1 MRISLTSMLFGLA
14 LKQGAGTP
22 TSSTSSGG
30 NFLSV
35 TPASIPS
42 TLTTPIPT
50 TYFPEQ
56 PISILDGSKINTQN
70 KDEFIDQVKT
80 VVDIINAN
88 KDAISTFDQDKWPD
102 HISNSGDTGFSISTD
117 AFEHAIQV
125 YAPELKESVLYRQFK
140 AMQAAHQPN
149 QPECGF
155 SRIAIDVEPASQGYI
170 HTHGNFDGG
179 VYTACAIPIG
189 DGQGVGTQFASGSL
203 LMKDPENPKGDLFY
217 QIVSDTGVKQ
227 VPDYQFYSMP
237 PKTPHG
243 APTSGLRIFMR
254 MSGEEPYNYS
264 ERFPCKIQSLRS
276 WFGLGT
282 EAPNNR
288 AEV

>member
-1 MRISLTSMLFGLA
+1 MRIFRALTPMLFSLA
-14 LKQGAGTP
+14 LKQVAGSP
-22 TSSTSSGG
+22 TSSRD

-35 TPASIPS
+35 TPASISPIS
-42 TLTTPIPT
+42 TTAIPT

-56 PISILDGSKINTQN
+56 PIYILNGSKINTQN

-80 VVDIINAN
+80 FVDILNAN
-88 KDAISTFDQDKWPD
+88 KDAISTFDQDKWPG
-102 HISNSGDTGFSISTD
+102 HSSNIGNTGFSISTD

-149 QPECGF
+149 QPECGL
-155 SRIAIDVEPASQGYI
+155 SRIAIDVERYSQGYF
-170 HTHGNFDGG
+170 HTHRDFDGA

-203 LMKDPENPKGDLFY
+203 LMISPKDSKDDSFYKSVSGTALQQAPE
-217 QIVSDTGVKQ
+217 
-227 VPDYQFYSMP
+227 YQFYSIP
-237 PKTPHG
+237 PKIPHG
-243 APTSGLRIFMR
+243 SPTSGPRIFMR
-254 MSGEEPYNYS
+254 ISGEEPYNYS
-264 ERFPCKIQSLRS
+264 ERFWCKSRSLTS
-276 WFGLGT
+276 WFGLGS
-282 EAPNNR
+282 EAPNNK

>member
-1 MRISLTSMLFGLA
+1 
-14 LKQGAGTP
+14 
-22 TSSTSSGG
+22 
-30 NFLSV
+30 
-35 TPASIPS
+35 
-42 TLTTPIPT
+42 
-50 TYFPEQ
+50 
-56 PISILDGSKINTQN
+56 
-70 KDEFIDQVKT
+70 
-80 VVDIINAN
+80 
-88 KDAISTFDQDKWPD
+88 
-102 HISNSGDTGFSISTD
+102 
-117 AFEHAIQV
+117 V
-125 YAPELKESVLYRQFK
+125 YARELKESVLYQQFK

-203 LMKDPENPKGDLFY
+203 LMKDPENPKGDRFY

-227 VPDYQFYSMP
+227 VPDYQFYSRP

-243 APTSGLRIFMR
+243 APTSGPRIFMR
-254 MSGEEPYNYS
+254 MSGEEPSNYS
-264 ERFPCKIQSLRS
+264 ERFRCTIRYLRS
-276 WFGLGT
+276 LFSLGP
-282 EAPNNR
+282 EAQNNK

>member
-1 MRISLTSMLFGLA
+1 M
-14 LKQGAGTP
+14 
-22 TSSTSSGG
+22 
-30 NFLSV
+30 
-35 TPASIPS
+35 
-42 TLTTPIPT
+42 
-50 TYFPEQ
+50 
-56 PISILDGSKINTQN
+56 
-70 KDEFIDQVKT
+70 
-80 VVDIINAN
+80 
-88 KDAISTFDQDKWPD
+88 
-102 HISNSGDTGFSISTD
+102 
-117 AFEHAIQV
+117 

-155 SRIAIDVEPASQGYI
+155 SRIAIDVERASQGYI
-170 HTHGNFDGG
+170 HTHGDFDGG

-189 DGQGVGTQFASGSL
+189 DGQGVGTQFALGSL
-203 LMKDPENPKGDLFY
+203 LMIEPEYLEDDRFY
-217 QIVSDTGVKQ
+217 KLDSYTGVKQ
-227 VPDYQFYSMP
+227 APDYQFYSMP

-264 ERFPCKIQSLRS
+264 ERFWCKSRSLTS